1 MLDIGY
7 VQEPVLFHTYVQL
20 NTCLTMNDN
29 AVLDGISGYG
39 HHRSIHQAW
48 RNQFIIIHNCLTV
61 ELFS

>member
-7 VQEPVLFHTYVQL
+7 VQDLVLFRTYVQL

-39 HHRSIHQAW
+39 QHRSIHQAW
-48 RNQFIIIHNCLTV
+48 RNP
-61 ELFS
+61 LFYYP